1 MVDRS
6 EVPGV
11 PGELDADDLELLCLL
26 ATGASLEAIARR
38 LELSE
43 RTVRRRVRRVCDR
56 LEVGTAVEAVAWA
69 ARRHLV

>member
-1 MVDRS
+1 M
-6 EVPGV
+6 PGV

>member
-1 MVDRS
+1 
-6 EVPGV
+6 VPGV